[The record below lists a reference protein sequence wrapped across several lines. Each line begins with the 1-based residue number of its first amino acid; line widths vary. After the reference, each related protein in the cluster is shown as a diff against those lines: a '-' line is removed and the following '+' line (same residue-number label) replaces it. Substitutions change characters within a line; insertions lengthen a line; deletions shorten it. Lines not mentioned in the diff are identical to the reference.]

1 MKLTQLDG
9 LVAFVAVARLRSF
22 TAAAAALE
30 VTPPAVS
37 QALKQLESK
46 LGVRLVHRTTRS
58 VGLSAAGER
67 YFARVAP
74 AVSEL
79 LEAARELDGFRAGL
93 AGTLRLNAPHVVH
106 QMLLRR
112 AVASFLAAHPAVR
125 IEMALDDGFV
135 DIAAAGFDAGVR
147 LGESVQRDM
156 VAVPLTARE
165 RMGLVASPA
174 YAKRRGLPATIEQLR
189 EHDCVR
195 FRFKSSGAVYRWEL
209 LRSRRRIDV
218 EVDGP
223 IMVSDSLGSAS
234 AALDG
239 LGIAYVF
246 ERQVAADLAAGR
258 LLPVLP
264 GAWIT
269 QPGLHFYY
277 PSRRQVNPVLKA
289 FVAHCVD
296 EAKRVISGGAR

>member
-9 LVAFVAVARLRSF
+9 LVAFVTVARLGSF

-37 QALKQLESK
+37 QAMKQLEAR

-67 YFARVAP
+67 YLARVAP

-79 LEAARELDGFRAGL
+79 LEAAQELDAYRAGL

-112 AVASFLAAHPAVR
+112 AVAAFLDAHPAVR

-156 VAVPLTARE
+156 IAVPLTARE
-165 RMGLVASPA
+165 RMALVASPA
-174 YAKRRGLPATIEQLR
+174 YARRRGLPATIEALR
-189 EHDCVR
+189 EHACIR
-195 FRFKSSGAVYRWEL
+195 FRFKSSGAIYRWEL
-209 LRSRRRIDV
+209 LRNRRRIEV

-223 IMVSDSLGSAS
+223 ITISDSLGPAS

-246 ERQVAADLAAGR
+246 ERQVAAELAAGQ

-264 GAWIT
+264 GSWIT
-269 QPGLHFYY
+269 QAGLHFYY
-277 PSRRQVNPVLKA
+277 SSRRQVSPVLKA
-289 FVAHCVD
+289 FMAHCV
-296 EAKRVISGGAR
+296 EAARRTHAGPGS

>member
-9 LVAFVAVARLRSF
+9 LVAFVTVARLGSF

-37 QALKQLESK
+37 QALKQLEAR
-46 LGVRLVHRTTRS
+46 LGVRLLHRTTRS

-67 YFARVAP
+67 YLARVAP

-79 LEAARELDGFRAGL
+79 LDAASELDAYREGL

-106 QMLLRR
+106 EMLLRR
-112 AVASFLAAHPAVR
+112 AVAGFLAAHPAVR
-125 IEMALDDGFV
+125 IEMALEDGFV

-156 VAVPLTARE
+156 IAVPLTARE
-165 RMGLVASPA
+165 RTGPVASPA
-174 YAKRRGLPATIEQLR
+174 YVKRRGLPASIEALR
-189 EHDCVR
+189 EHACVR
-195 FRFKSSGAVYRWEL
+195 FRFKSSGAIYRWEL
-209 LRSRRRIDV
+209 MRHRRRVEV

-223 IMVSDSLGSAS
+223 ITVSDSLGSAS

-239 LGIAYVF
+239 LGIGYVF
-246 ERQVAADLAAGR
+246 ERQVAAHLAAGR
-258 LLPVLP
+258 LVQVLP
-264 GAWIT
+264 NAWIT

-277 PSRRQVNPVLKA
+277 PSRRQVSAVLKA
-289 FVAHCVD
+289 FVAHCAK
-296 EAKRVISGGAR
+296 EAKHDAGG